1 MTVLPAVP
9 EAVRV
14 SILWGSGSDVDI
26 LTKLHFA
33 YTGTPPNP
41 AAAAA
46 LAADIDDAVATY
58 FPALLNTDSV
68 IRGVEIQDLSVFE
81 GGAAGAHLVTTAG
94 TREGGLLP
102 AGVAAMVNY
111 GIARK
116 YRGGKPRSYL
126 PLLVASDLDSTSAWS
141 AAAATAVNAAVTSL
155 FTDVAEM
162 VEGGCELGG
171 PIQVSYFHGYDTPRP
186 RSNGHLYYPP
196 LPRDTP
202 IVDPLTSWGLNLKP
216 GSQRRRNLQS
226 A

>member
-9 EAVRV
+9 EVVRV
-14 SILWGSGSDVDI
+14 SILWASGSDVDI

-81 GGAAGAHLVTTAG
+81 GGASGAHLVTTAG
-94 TREGGLLP
+94 TRAGGLLP

-111 GIARK
+111 AIARK

-126 PLLVASDLDSTSAWS
+126 PLLVASDLASTSAWS
-141 AAAATAVNAAVTSL
+141 AEAATAVNAAVTSL
-155 FTDVAEM
+155 FTDVGAM

-171 PIQVSYFHGYDTPRP
+171 PVQVSYFHGYDTPRP

-196 LPRDTP
+196 LPRDVP
-202 IVDPLTSWGLNLKP
+202 VVDPLTSWSLNLKP